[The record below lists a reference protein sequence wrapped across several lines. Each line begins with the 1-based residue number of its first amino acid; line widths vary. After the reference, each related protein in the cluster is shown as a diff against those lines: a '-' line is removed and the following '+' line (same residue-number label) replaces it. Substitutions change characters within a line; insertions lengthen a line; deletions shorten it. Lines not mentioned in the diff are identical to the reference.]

1 MTNVA
6 VIFLL
11 TLMLLK
17 NMQNEKSF
25 NNIQHTVSFIFS
37 LITVL

>member
-1 MTNVA
+1 
-6 VIFLL
+6 
-11 TLMLLK
+11 
-17 NMQNEKSF
+17 MQNEKLF

>member
-1 MTNVA
+1 
-6 VIFLL
+6 
-11 TLMLLK
+11 
-17 NMQNEKSF
+17 MQNEKSF

>member
-1 MTNVA
+1 
-6 VIFLL
+6 
-11 TLMLLK
+11 MLLK